1 MAWRQALPRLAAAT
15 TAPAASLA
23 LCEAQ
28 RKTDY
33 DLARHQHGKTRV
45 RVLKVRREGGVHAIS
60 EYKVETTLFSPA
72 YDRVFRDNRILDMV
86 EQLVGPNVQEFGGK
100 LNMKCAAYGSP
111 VEWHQDWA
119 FYPHT
124 NDDILA
130 VGLAIDD
137 TTIENGAT

>member
-1 MAWRQALPRLAAAT
+1 MAWRQALPRIAAAT
-15 TAPAASLA
+15 TAPCASLA

-72 YDRVFRDNRILDMV
+72 YDRVFTKGDNTD
-86 EQLVGPNVQEFGGK
+86 LV
-100 LNMKCAAYGSP
+100 A
-111 VEWHQDWA
+111 
-119 FYPHT
+119 T
-124 NDDILA
+124 
-130 VGLAIDD
+130 D
-137 TTIENGAT
+137 TQKNTVYIVAKRTDA